1 VMGARRSLSLIY
13 KKAHRWEDAAKL
25 WQDLLAA
32 DPHDVFAVE
41 ELAKFYEHHTR
52 EYGKALKIVR
62 QLLEEALQLSDA
74 EHISLEHRLQR
85 LIYKTSSKWT

>member
-1 VMGARRSLSLIY
+1 MDVVMGARLSLSLIY

-25 WQDLLAA
+25 WQDLVAA

-52 EYGKALKIVR
+52 EYGKAMEIVCR
-62 QLLEEALQLSDA
+62 LLEEAMHLCDA
-74 EHISLEHRLQR
+74 ERISLEHRLQR
-85 LIYKTSSKWT
+85 LSRHK